1 MSTLDTADLKAIFRL
16 PPADAIAY
24 LKAKGF
30 AVTWDFQEMLDAVH
44 QRAGQFGAVSG
55 RRCRHGIAIDMG
67 EVDPTLLDHSAVAQ
81 HPGAAATTAFAA
93 PGILHE
99 VPGAVSLLQSPADLI
114 LQLQQEGLD
123 LGHIR
128 FAHLVS
134 SQAGS

>member
-1 MSTLDTADLKAIFRL
+1 MTGRHIGVVRMD
-16 PPADAIAY
+16 
-24 LKAKGF
+24 
-30 AVTWDFQEMLDAVH
+30 H
-44 QRAGQFGAVSG
+44 QRDAHGLELAAGQFGAVSG

-81 HPGAAATTAFAA
+81 HPGAAAATAFAA
-93 PGILHE
+93 PGILRE
-99 VPGAVSLLQSPADLI
+99 VPGAVSLLQSPADLV